1 MTELIAFD
9 AIDVRIQLT
18 IHERTFDGIYQ
29 QLRGLV
35 PATAGGVQQMVIVE
49 SIDPGYKHEQDAYGD
64 ITMKA
69 SVAQLSLPGELTMA
83 NVMWDKRMAR
93 HDSKFGIRCV
103 WSNQVCKCFVATST
117 SRTVLTQLEQ
127 LEFPRLGPPP
137 GVLIHGDKIIYC
149 FNE

>member
-9 AIDVRIQLT
+9 AIDVPMQLT
-18 IHERTFDGIYQ
+18 VHERTFDGIYQ

-35 PATAGGVQQMVIVE
+35 ASGGVQQMVIVE
-49 SIDPGYKHEQDAYGD
+49 SMDPGYKHEQDAYGD
-64 ITMKA
+64 IRMKA